1 MRPLPRVNKTRV
13 TLVRLLMLNNEYPPI
28 GGGTATANYY
38 VIREMAR
45 RGLAVDLVTSTPMNS
60 RFESYHIG
68 ENARVFRVPI
78 DNRNPHYQ
86 SEREL
91 LNYIYHAF
99 GFIRTLYRGT
109 GPTYDLC
116 HAWSGLPA
124 GALALLLKWKRH
136 LPYIVGLRGSDVPG
150 YDVRYKYLYPF
161 LKIPLSA
168 IWRSASAITANSH
181 ELRELSLRF
190 RPQEII
196 EVIPNGVDL
205 QRFHVA
211 DLTTSRHPL
220 RVLCVARLV
229 ERKGI
234 SDLINAFHNALQTR
248 PDMKLILVG
257 RGDREKEYHG
267 QVQHLQLTENVEFLG
282 AVEHQKI
289 PEIYQEAD
297 LFVLPSWHEGMSN
310 AILEAI
316 ASGLPIITT
325 YTGGTAETL
334 RGNGILVPMHA
345 PDALAKAILELA
357 NNQALRIQMGKRS
370 HEIAETL
377 VWEHVA
383 EAYIELYNRTLAA
396 VGSSQRVPTS

>member
-1 MRPLPRVNKTRV
+1 
-13 TLVRLLMLNNEYPPI
+13 MLNNEYPPV

-60 RFESYHIG
+60 KFESYHIG
-68 ENARVFRVPI
+68 EDARVFRVPI
-78 DNRNPHYQ
+78 DNKNPHYQ

-124 GALALLLKWKRH
+124 GALALLLKWKRQ

-161 LKIPLSA
+161 LKIPLNA

-181 ELRELSLRF
+181 ELRALALRF
-190 RPQEII
+190 RPQEAID
-196 EVIPNGVDL
+196 VIPNGVDL
-205 QRFHVA
+205 QHFHLR
-211 DLTTSRHPL
+211 DLTTSHHPL

-234 SDLINAFHNALQTR
+234 SDLIDAFHKALQTQ

-257 RGDREKEYHG
+257 RGDKENEYRN
-267 QVQHLQLTENVEFLG
+267 QVQHLQLVEHVEFLG
-282 AVEHQKI
+282 VIEHHDMPK
-289 PEIYQEAD
+289 IYQDAD
-297 LFVLPSWHEGMSN
+297 MFVLPSWYEGMSN
-310 AILEAI
+310 AVLEAI
-316 ASGLPIITT
+316 ASGLPIVTT
-325 YTGGTAETL
+325 YTGGTTDML
-334 RGNGILVPMHA
+334 RGNGILVPMHE
-345 PDALAKAILELA
+345 PDAIAKAILELA
-357 NNQALRIQMGKRS
+357 SNQALRFQMSRRS
-370 HEIAETL
+370 REIAESL
-377 VWEHVA
+377 VWEHVT
-383 EAYIELYNRTLAA
+383 EAYIELYNRTLATL
-396 VGSSQRVPTS
+396 GSSERVPTSG